1 MENKDKSLIIF
12 YILLVVT
19 ISIVLFSVD
28 MSLEK
33 PTGPLNLAPIPLS
46 NISLTKVVEINNEKF
61 YNLLSDVA
69 NYPQILQKN
78 ILSVNI
84 IDQTNSSVIY
94 EIVVIEKGITSTLL
108 IKHDFFPFEK
118 QILTVIE
125 GDAKNTVITQKF
137 LNEGD
142 FTKLITDVEF
152 NLGGALTG
160 FGFLPQSNVNSAM
173 NTILSSFIEY
183 SVEKTLNEK
192 IVDNLYRE
200 ILKRPAD
207 KEGLSDFT
215 ILLEQNKI
223 TPEEIREELYS
234 SQEYTAIFSSNLKN
248 IDELS
253 DETLE
258 TIEEF
263 YEIILRRNADPQG
276 LQYFGT
282 FLESKKFS
290 ESDIRNEL
298 IKSSEF
304 ASLPVDTRSLN
315 IISKENQNL
324 INSTSY
330 ELFNKY
336 AEKKIIRV
344 FGIYLESGSMSM
356 DEIKEIMLN
365 SDFISVHKLVK
376 QK

>member
-19 ISIVLFSVD
+19 ISTVLFSVD

-33 PTGPLNLAPIPLS
+33 PTGPLNLAPLPLS
-46 NISLTKVVEINNEKF
+46 NISLTKVVEINNENF
-61 YNLLSDVA
+61 YNLLSDVE
-69 NYPQILQKN
+69 NYPQILPKN

-84 IDQTNSSVIY
+84 IDQTNSSLIY

-125 GDAKNTVITQKF
+125 GDAKNTIITQKF
-137 LNEGD
+137 LNEGN

-152 NLGGALTG
+152 HLGGSLTG

-183 SVEKTLNEK
+183 SVEKTFNEK

-200 ILKRPAD
+200 ILKRSAD
-207 KEGLSDFT
+207 KEGLSKYT
-215 ILLEQNKI
+215 ILLEQDKI
-223 TPEEIREELYS
+223 TPEEIRQELYN
-234 SQEYTAIFSSNLKN
+234 SQEYNSAIFSNNLKN

-258 TIEEF
+258 TINEF

-282 FLESKKFS
+282 LLESKKFS

-304 ASLPVDTRSLN
+304 ASLPVDTRSLD

-365 SDFISVHKLVK
+365 HLK
-376 QK
+376 